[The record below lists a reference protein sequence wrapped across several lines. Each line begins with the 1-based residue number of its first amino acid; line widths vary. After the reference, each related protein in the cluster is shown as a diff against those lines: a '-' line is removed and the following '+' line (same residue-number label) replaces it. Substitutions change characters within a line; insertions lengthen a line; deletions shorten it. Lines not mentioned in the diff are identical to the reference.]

1 MGDRVGKVLVVNAYW
16 GLFDTS
22 LILGIL
28 IITQVYL
35 DNSQVYLGVEGEGI
49 KAHGT
54 DEVDMSCLK
63 EKKGFDKRR
72 RFLKT
77 NCERPSF
84 GLTWICSIFV
94 GDP

>member
-1 MGDRVGKVLVVNAYW
+1 MELTSLKKQRNLSILDGGQGRQGISSK
-16 GLFDTS
+16 GLLGMFDTS

-54 DEVDMSCLK
+54 DEVDVGSLK
-63 EKKGFDKRR
+63 KNK
-72 RFLKT
+72 
-77 NCERPSF
+77 S
-84 GLTWICSIFV
+84 LTREEDF
-94 GDP
+94 